1 MTVRM
6 PRPKVKDFLT
16 KCTLSFIYIP
26 TMTPETHHLVASFV
40 DYLRLKK
47 QRKVSTALQYKGA
60 IVRLLRIAEERSCSL
75 EEAVLLVPL
84 NSQPKAQAAISAWT
98 AYAEEFKK
106 FVKSGGLL

>member
-1 MTVRM
+1 
-6 PRPKVKDFLT
+6 
-16 KCTLSFIYIP
+16 
-26 TMTPETHHLVASFV
+26 MTPETNQLVASFV

-60 IVRLLRIAEERSCSL
+60 IVRLLRIAEERECSL

-84 NSQPKAQAAISAWT
+84 NSQPKASAAISAWIE
-98 AYAEEFKK
+98 YKDEFKK